1 MELSPFLGRNAPDL
15 LDRQALRFGDKPLL
29 IWSPAEGETKVYSY
43 AGFAD
48 ETRAYAAGLAG
59 MGVKPGDAVIIHLDN
74 HPALLLAWFACARI
88 GAVAVTTNTRAT
100 RDELVYF
107 VEHSR
112 AVGAITSSAYAGLL
126 KQRAANCRWIVS
138 IDPTDLPDAQPLD
151 TLRAPPEACPTWEA
165 TSEAPCSVMY
175 TSGTTARPKGVVWT
189 HANVLW
195 AARANAA
202 HFGLTPEDRCL
213 VFLPLFHAVALSW
226 NFLGTLNSGGSV
238 VLMPRFSATRFWDVA
253 VAHGCTWA
261 NMVGFTLQAVSGL
274 PDPPSHR
281 FRTWVCAGDL
291 KAVSSRWG
299 IRTLGAFGMTE
310 MISQPLSSDLHH
322 PGPEGA
328 MGRVNPGYRVDLRRE
343 DGFPPS
349 PGEVASLWIKGQP
362 GVTIFQ
368 GYLHDP
374 QATSE
379 AFDSDGWFCTGDKV
393 IAAPDGH
400 AFYAGRTKDM
410 LKVGAENVAAVE
422 IEQVILEVAG
432 VREAAVVGLP
442 DRMLDEV
449 PVAFVVIQG
458 RPDETLAAIRARCLE
473 RLADFKR
480 PRSLHV
486 VDELP
491 KGLLDKV
498 LKRELRE
505 LAVRLAVPVNA
516 PAESRR

>member
-1 MELSPFLGRNAPDL
+1 
-15 LDRQALRFGDKPLL
+15 
-29 IWSPAEGETKVYSY
+29 
-43 AGFAD
+43 
-48 ETRAYAAGLAG
+48 
-59 MGVKPGDAVIIHLDN
+59 
-74 HPALLLAWFACARI
+74 
-88 GAVAVTTNTRAT
+88 
-100 RDELVYF
+100 
-107 VEHSR
+107 
-112 AVGAITSSAYAGLL
+112 
-126 KQRAANCRWIVS
+126 
-138 IDPTDLPDAQPLD
+138 
-151 TLRAPPEACPTWEA
+151 
-165 TSEAPCSVMY
+165 
-175 TSGTTARPKGVVWT
+175 
-189 HANVLW
+189 VLW
-195 AARANAA
+195 AARANAT

-226 NFLGTLNSGGSV
+226 NFLGTLHSGGSV
-238 VLMPRFSATRFWDVA
+238 VLMQRFSATRFWDVA
-253 VAHGCTWA
+253 VTHGCTWA

-274 PDPPSHR
+274 PDPPEHR

-291 KAVSSRWG
+291 QAVRSRWG

-310 MISQPLSSDLHH
+310 MVSQPLSSDLHL
-322 PGPEGA
+322 PGPEGSV
-328 MGRVNPGYRVDLRRE
+328 GRPNPGYRVDLRRE
-343 DGFPPS
+343 DGLPPS
-349 PGEVASLWIKGQP
+349 PGEVATLWIKGLP

-374 QATSE
+374 QATSK
-379 AFDSDGWFCTGDKV
+379 AFDTDGWFCTGDQV
-393 IAAPDGH
+393 IATPDGH

-410 LKVGAENVAAVE
+410 LKVGAENVAAIE
-422 IEQVILEVAG
+422 IEEVILQVAG

-449 PVAFVVIQG
+449 PVAFLVIEGQT
-458 RPDETLAAIRARCLE
+458 DETLAAIHARCLE

-516 PAESRR
+516 PAERRR

>member
-1 MELSPFLGRNAPDL
+1 
-15 LDRQALRFGDKPLL
+15 
-29 IWSPAEGETKVYSY
+29 
-43 AGFAD
+43 
-48 ETRAYAAGLAG
+48 
-59 MGVKPGDAVIIHLDN
+59 
-74 HPALLLAWFACARI
+74 
-88 GAVAVTTNTRAT
+88 
-100 RDELVYF
+100 
-107 VEHSR
+107 
-112 AVGAITSSAYAGLL
+112 
-126 KQRAANCRWIVS
+126 
-138 IDPTDLPDAQPLD
+138 
-151 TLRAPPEACPTWEA
+151 
-165 TSEAPCSVMY
+165 
-175 TSGTTARPKGVVWT
+175 
-189 HANVLW
+189 
-195 AARANAA
+195 
-202 HFGLTPEDRCL
+202 
-213 VFLPLFHAVALSW
+213 
-226 NFLGTLNSGGSV
+226 
-238 VLMPRFSATRFWDVA
+238 
-253 VAHGCTWA
+253 
-261 NMVGFTLQAVSGL
+261 MVGFTLQAVSGL

-343 DGFPPS
+343 DGLPPS
-349 PGEVASLWIKGQP
+349 AGEVASLWIKGQP

-368 GYLHDP
+368 GYLHDS

-379 AFDSDGWFCTGDKV
+379 AFDPDGWFCTGDQV

-505 LAVRLAVPVNA
+505 LAVRLAVPVND
-516 PAESRR
+516 PAERRG